1 MGIRDSGIRAFGHSG
16 IRRFGDSELVGRRE
30 GGEAR
35 EGWGVGGVECGTVR
49 EDWAWSF
56 WWRRAGA
63 KTVTLG
69 GNKILTGINSPE
81 Q

>member
-1 MGIRDSGIRAFGHSG
+1 MPRDALV
-16 IRRFGDSELVGRRE
+16 DWELG
-30 GGEAR
+30 GGSGEAR